1 MKYSNKRLFDFL
13 LNANFNELPEKF
25 LEFKK
30 ENKWQNYTPIQ
41 FKEKIFEL
49 TKSLLDKEIN
59 GNNPDV
65 DQKAKVG
72 LICFSSPDWLVV
84 DLATQMTGAVLVPL
98 YPNISETEITA
109 IFNETELEI
118 CFVDSLELYEKLK
131 SIQQQTPK
139 LKEIY
144 VMDDASPDQI
154 NWKQLLQ
161 PCTDD
166 VAQEI
171 IKHSEQ
177 VASNDVCTI
186 IYTSGTTGWPK
197 GVMLS
202 HKNILSNIEATSNE
216 IFEELQLKENK
227 SLSFLPLNHIY
238 EKMILYTYIYNAFTI
253 SFAESID
260 QVANNLK
267 EVKPYVFCAV
277 PRLLEKVYEK
287 IISAGEAQKGFKR
300 NLFFWAV
307 KLANQFDYDK
317 KFSFSYKLQL
327 WLADA
332 LIYKKWRAA
341 IGGNVQT
348 IVIGGGACQERLVRI
363 FGAAKINI
371 IEGYGLTETSPVL
384 AFNRVGAIKPGTVGV
399 PLQSVKIKI
408 LEDGEICC
416 QGDNVMVGY
425 YKNPEETSKVIIDGW
440 FHTGDIG
447 EMIDGKYLKITD
459 RKKEMFKTSGG
470 KYVVPQPIENKLKE
484 NFLIEQIMIVGDG
497 EKFVSALIVP
507 NFNGLADWCKKHSV
521 SYNGKEEAIKS
532 EEIQAVYQKTIDKY
546 NPQFNHVEQIKK
558 FVLLSNEWTVES
570 GELTPSMK
578 MKRKVILQK
587 YSEEIEKIY
596 NQ

>member
-1 MKYSNKRLFDFL
+1 MKNINKRLFDFL
-13 LNANFNELPEKF
+13 LNTNFNQLPTEFLKF
-25 LEFKK
+25 K
-30 ENKWQNYTPIQ
+30 ENEKWSRYTPFQ
-41 FKEKIFEL
+41 LKERVFGL
-49 TKSLLDKEIN
+49 AKSLLDKEIN
-59 GNNPDV
+59 GNNPNV
-65 DQKAKVG
+65 EQKAKVG

-144 VMDDASPDQI
+144 VMDDASPNQI

-202 HKNILSNIEATSNE
+202 HKNILSNVTATSNE
-216 IFEELQLKENK
+216 VFDELQLKENQ

-238 EKMILYTYIYNAFTI
+238 EKMVLYTYIYNAFTI

-384 AFNRVGAIKPGTVGV
+384 AFNRAGAIKPGTVGV

-425 YKNPEETSKVIIDGW
+425 YKNPEETNKVIIDGW

-447 EMIDGKYLKITD
+447 EMIDGKHLKITD

-507 NFNGLADWCKKHSV
+507 NFNGLADWCKKHGV
-521 SYNGKEEAIKS
+521 SYKGKEEAIKS
-532 EEIQAVYQKTIDKY
+532 EEIQAVYQKIIDKY

-558 FVLLSNEWTVES
+558 FILLSNEWTVES

>member
-1 MKYSNKRLFDFL
+1 MKNINKRLFDFL
-13 LNANFNELPEKF
+13 LNTNFNQLPTEFLKF
-25 LEFKK
+25 K
-30 ENKWQNYTPIQ
+30 ENEKWSRYTPFQ
-41 FKEKIFEL
+41 LKERVFGL
-49 TKSLLDKEIN
+49 AKSLLDKEIN
-59 GNNPDV
+59 GNNPNV
-65 DQKAKVG
+65 EQKAKVG

-144 VMDDASPDQI
+144 VMDDASPNQI

-202 HKNILSNIEATSNE
+202 HKNILYNVTATSNE
-216 IFEELQLKENK
+216 VFDELQLKENQ

-238 EKMILYTYIYNAFTI
+238 EKMVLYTYIYNAFTI

-384 AFNRVGAIKPGTVGV
+384 AFNRAGAIKPGTVGV

-425 YKNPEETSKVIIDGW
+425 YKNPEETNKVIIDGW

-447 EMIDGKYLKITD
+447 EMIDGKHLK
-459 RKKEMFKTSGG
+459 
-470 KYVVPQPIENKLKE
+470 
-484 NFLIEQIMIVGDG
+484 
-497 EKFVSALIVP
+497 
-507 NFNGLADWCKKHSV
+507 
-521 SYNGKEEAIKS
+521 
-532 EEIQAVYQKTIDKY
+532 
-546 NPQFNHVEQIKK
+546 
-558 FVLLSNEWTVES
+558 
-570 GELTPSMK
+570 
-578 MKRKVILQK
+578 
-587 YSEEIEKIY
+587 
-596 NQ
+596 

>member
-484 NFLIEQIMIVGDG
+484 NINIELTLLTEVVRQYRSHI
-497 EKFVSALIVP
+497 K
-507 NFNGLADWCKKHSV
+507 
-521 SYNGKEEAIKS
+521 GKEDIIEVVLKLQS
-532 EEIQAVYQKTIDKY
+532 EGFNYMKFKMEQMKHMDIQTK
-546 NPQFNHVEQIKK
+546 EKK
-558 FVLLSNEWTVES
+558 
-570 GELTPSMK
+570 
-578 MKRKVILQK
+578 
-587 YSEEIEKIY
+587 EE
-596 NQ
+596 N

>member
-267 EVKPYVFCAV
+267 EVKLYVFCAV

>member
-1 MKYSNKRLFDFL
+1 MKNINKRLFDFL
-13 LNANFNELPEKF
+13 LNTNFNQLPTEFLKF
-25 LEFKK
+25 K
-30 ENKWQNYTPIQ
+30 ENEKWSHYTPFQ
-41 FKEKIFEL
+41 LKERVFGL
-49 TKSLLDKEIN
+49 AKSLLDKEIN
-59 GNNPDV
+59 GNNPNV
-65 DQKAKVG
+65 EQKAKVG

-144 VMDDASPDQI
+144 VMDDASPNQI

-161 PCTDD
+161 PCIDD
-166 VAQEI
+166 VAKEI
-171 IKHSEQ
+171 IKHSAQ

-267 EVKPYVFCAV
+267 EIKPYVFCAV

-332 LIYKKWRAA
+332 LIYKRWRAA

-425 YKNPEETSKVIIDGW
+425 YKNIEETNKVIIDGW

-484 NFLIEQIMIVGDG
+484 NFLIEQIIIVGEG

-507 NFNGLADWCKKHSV
+507 NFNGLADWCKKHAV
-521 SYNGKEEAIKS
+521 SYKGKEEAIKS

-558 FVLLSNEWTVES
+558 FDLLPNEWTVES

-587 YSEEIEKIY
+587 YSKEIEKIY